1 MKAIENTGIEYY
13 CQVSD
18 VELIKKIVKELPDSP
33 LCINIGAG
41 MGTSALS
48 MLEARQDSTVISV
61 DIDDCPYEKMVME
74 ETGYCNTDRYWFF
87 KQDSK
92 VFGLNWER
100 EAVDFVFIDGG
111 HRYEECTEDALV
123 WYETLKPNGIMA
135 FHDYESPMLESVKK
149 AVDDVAKMLRLEF
162 VARRG
167 TLIVY
172 RKVANENIPDAG

>member
-1 MKAIENTGIEYY
+1 MKAIENTGIDYY

-18 VELIKKIVKELPDSP
+18 VELIKKIVRELPDSP

-41 MGTSALS
+41 MGTSSLS
-48 MLEARQDSTVISV
+48 MLEARQDSTVISI
-61 DIDDCPYEKMVME
+61 DIDDCPYEEIVMQ
-74 ETGYCNTDRYWFF
+74 ETGYCNTNRYWFF

-92 VFGLNWER
+92 KFGLNWEQ
-100 EAVDFVFIDGG
+100 ETVDFVFIDGG
-111 HRYEECTEDALV
+111 HLYEECTEDAMV

-135 FHDYESPMLESVKK
+135 FHDYEHTMIDSVKK
-149 AVDDVAKMLRLEF
+149 AVDDVVKVLKLVF

-172 RKVANENIPDAG
+172 RLSLIHI